1 MMRTSSWI
9 GLLALAGC
17 ETNVIHVGENP
28 DDLIEVATIPTG
40 INRDLDMLFVIDDSP
55 SMLDKQAAMLASFP
69 KMMDQLASLDGGLPD
84 VHIGVVTS
92 DLGARGTNGSVA
104 PPIGGA
110 VGGCSGAG
118 KAGELQFENANTV
131 LTGTYISDTADA
143 SNNRVKN
150 YTGELRDVF
159 TSIATVGGDGC
170 GFEQTLGAT
179 KLALD
184 PTNTVNAGFSRS
196 DANLAIVILSDEDD
210 CTIEDAPSFLSSDQ
224 TNLGPLQSF
233 RCTRF
238 GVTCDDGGATPDAM
252 NTVGPKANCHANTTS
267 PYVAGVQPMI
277 DFVKGLKDDSAQIM
291 VAAIV
296 GNPEP
301 VETELRVPDGA
312 AVAVPSLAHSCQY
325 DGTDSIPEVADPA
338 VRIAQFVNAFGTR
351 GTVSSVCSAD
361 LSLPMTDIGLR
372 AKQLMGDP
380 CIPVALAHPSSPTC
394 VVTDGPSTVMPACS
408 TGSHDCWKIVSDP
421 VRCAQSPDQLRVEID
436 RTTLTTQLYAHV
448 KCVIA
453 P

>member
-1 MMRTSSWI
+1 MIRTCSWI

-55 SMLDKQAAMLASFP
+55 SMLDKQSAMLASFP
-69 KMMDQLASLDGGLPD
+69 KMMDQLSSLDGGLPD
-84 VHIGVVTS
+84 VHVGVVTS
-92 DLGARGTNGSVA
+92 DLGARGTNGAVA
-104 PPIGGA
+104 PAVGGP

-118 KAGELQFENANTV
+118 KAGDLQFANATDS
-131 LTGTYISDTADA
+131 LTGAFIADSA
-143 SNNRVKN
+143 DLSGNRVKN

-159 TSIATVGGDGC
+159 TSIATVGGNGC

-184 PTNTVNAGFSRS
+184 SGTTANAGFLRAE
-196 DANLAIVILSDEDD
+196 ANLAIVILSDEDD
-210 CTIEDAPSFLSSDQ
+210 CTIEDAPSFLTPDQ
-224 TNLGPLQSF
+224 LLGPLQSF

-238 GVTCDDGGATPDAM
+238 GVTCDDNGATPDAM
-252 NTVGPKANCHANTTS
+252 NVVGPKANCHANTTT
-267 PYVAGVQPMI
+267 PYVAGVQPVI

-291 VAAIV
+291 VSAIV
-296 GNPEP
+296 GDPEP
-301 VETELRVPDGA
+301 VQTELRVPDGA
-312 AVAVPSLAHSCQY
+312 GTAIPSLAHACQY
-325 DGTDSIPEVADPA
+325 DGTDGIPEVADPA

-351 GTVSSVCSAD
+351 GALTSVCSAD

-380 CIPVALAHPSSPTC
+380 CIPVALAHPSNPTC
-394 VVTDGPSTVMPACS
+394 VVTDGPSIVMPACS
-408 TGSHDCWKIVSDP
+408 AGSHDCWKIVSDP
-421 VRCAQSPDQLRVEID
+421 ARCAQSPDQLRVEID
-436 RTTLTTQLYAHV
+436 RTMLTTQHYAHV